1 MRIKI
6 SITLVVVAMIISI
19 LACNA
24 ILGGGLGGE
33 SIRGSGMV
41 TEESREL
48 ANITGVQ
55 LAMQGT
61 LHIMLGS
68 SENLR
73 IEAEDNLME
82 YIQTNLRASNLVIE
96 TRQGINLNNTRPI
109 DYYLTVKRLNSI
121 VISSSGDIDTG
132 DLQSDSFSVTIN
144 SSGNLSIGNLDCS
157 SLSVEISSS
166 GNVTVSNLM
175 SDSISVRISSS
186 GDLEIKGGQVQNQNI
201 TISSS
206 GEYRA
211 RSLTSVDAN
220 VTLTS
225 SGKATIR
232 VSDHLSGRLSSSGDI
247 YYIGSPDLNVSTSSS
262 GRAVKISD

>member
-1 MRIKI
+1 
-6 SITLVVVAMIISI
+6 
-19 LACNA
+19 
-24 ILGGGLGGE
+24 
-33 SIRGSGMV
+33 MV

-144 SSGNLSIGNLDCS
+144 S
-157 SLSVEISSS
+157 
-166 GNVTVSNLM
+166 VSNLM

-225 SGKATIR
+225 SGEATIR